1 MFSASHITKSFG
13 STVALSD
20 ACFELR
26 SGEVHGLLGANGA
39 GKSTL
44 SRIISGHIE
53 HDTGELTYLDKPFAI
68 RSTRD
73 AFDAGIV
80 LVAQETSLVPDM
92 TVLENIFLPELGR
105 PGRLSLSS
113 LRRRADKILSRLGQA
128 HRLPLDTEVRDLSA
142 AGRQLVEIAKALAL
156 DASLLIFDE
165 PTSSLSPSEV
175 ELLFDIMTTLRN
187 DGCGMVFVS
196 HRLEECLEIT
206 DRITILREG
215 RTVAN
220 GLETADLTQS
230 DIIRHM
236 VGQKLEDF
244 TRPQAAQAKTFH
256 GPPVLSVQNLAC
268 EPEVRNVSFDV
279 RAGEIVGLGGL
290 VGAGRSETVEAIF
303 GLRNRTAGEV
313 RLDGNLIAP
322 RTPREG
328 VAAGIGLVAED
339 RRAQSIVPDFTV
351 RENMLLGFLG
361 KDRSFG
367 LGYKRVQGKMQSL
380 FASLDLPIDR
390 QNANLLTFS
399 GGMQQKVIIAR
410 WLLVAPRVLILDEPT
425 KGVDIATRA
434 TIYKLLRETAEQGI
448 ALVVISSDF
457 DELLLL
463 SDRVVVISDGVSIA
477 DLPAASLTEE
487 KLALLSAPRASAE
500 RNNRM
505 LKNLASKFGATAFWV
520 LTKGDTAICLDIINT
535 DGVPPIGVS
544 AGHETRFDD
553 TAISQAL
560 NSTKDTNSTQ
570 TWISEAESGLITLIV
585 PMRNKRGHD
594 LGQIGLVLAPGSVT
608 PQSDL
613 VHAYISAQQGTTTA
627 ADANNEGP

>member
-1 MFSASHITKSFG
+1 MLSASKITKSFG

-20 ACFELR
+20 ACLDLR

-44 SRIISGHIE
+44 SRIISGHIQR
-53 HDTGELTYLDKPFAI
+53 DTGDLNYRGKPFTI

-105 PGRLSLSS
+105 PGRLSLSN
-113 LRRRADKILSRLGQA
+113 LRRRAEKILTRLGQE

-187 DGCGMVFVS
+187 DGCGMIFVS

-215 RTVAN
+215 RTVAD

-236 VGQKLEDF
+236 VGRKIESF
-244 TRPQAAQAKTFH
+244 SRPVSTLDKTFD
-256 GPPVLSVQNLAC
+256 GPAVLSVQNLASGS
-268 EPEVRNVSFDV
+268 EVRNVSFEV
-279 RAGEIVGLGGL
+279 REGEIVGLGGL

-303 GLRNRTAGEV
+303 GLRKRDAGEV
-313 RLDGNLIAP
+313 RLDGKAINP
-322 RTPREG
+322 KTPREG

-339 RRAQSIVPDFTV
+339 RRAQSIIPDFTV
-351 RENMLLGFLG
+351 RENMLLAFLG

-367 LGYKRVQGKMQSL
+367 LGYKKVQDRMQSL
-380 FASLDLPIDR
+380 FQSLDLPVER

-410 WLLVAPRVLILDEPT
+410 WLLLAPRVLILDEPT

-434 TIYKLLRETAEQGI
+434 TIYKLVRETADQGI
-448 ALVVISSDF
+448 AVVVISSDF

-463 SDRVVVISDGVSIA
+463 SDRVVAISDGVSIA
-477 DLPAASLTEE
+477 DLPAKSLTEE
-487 KLALLSAPRASAE
+487 KLTLLSAPRASAA
-500 RNNRM
+500 RNNLM
-505 LKNLASKFGATAFWV
+505 LKNLTGKFGATAFWI
-520 LTKGDTAICLDIINT
+520 LTEDRAVICLDIVES
-535 DGVPPIGVS
+535 DGVPPVGIR
-544 AGHETRFDD
+544 AGHETRFED
-553 TAISQAL
+553 TAIPLVL
-560 NSTKDTNSTQ
+560 NDTRDADVQQGWVT
-570 TWISEAESGLITLIV
+570 EPESGLVTLIV

-594 LGQIGLVLAPGSVT
+594 LGHIGLVLAPGAAEPDCET
-608 PQSDL
+608 
-613 VHAYISAQQGTTTA
+613 VHEYISAQRDAETS
-627 ADANNEGP
+627 ADANNEGF